1 MSHQLDQV
9 SPGPASRFSKP
20 SFCFFPSARLR
31 QRYWLSDMKL
41 TANQTSPR
49 FVKNDRQAFSGK
61 PYVSQDG
68 DLHQFSW
75 SIAMSLPRA
84 GGKQTIST
92 STCSYMLV
100 LCSDGVL
107 VKRGPSK
114 SCRGRRHSSL
124 YTRPEQHRVPPS
136 PAWPLGSFPLCLI
149 ITQEKK
155 RIRIFG
161 PANCCLA
168 RMQQLLPNIASIQF
182 VIIMPIPLTS
192 DKSWLRCSVADND
205 ASCGSTSPHRL

>member
-1 MSHQLDQV
+1 MPYDGCRHTAYERVSHQLDQV

-20 SFCFFPSARLR
+20 SFCFFYSARLR
-31 QRYWLSDMKL
+31 QRYWLCDMNL

-68 DLHQFSW
+68 DLHQFPW

-107 VKRGPSK
+107 VKRPLSLNLRAEAAGTLL
-114 SCRGRRHSSL
+114 L

-136 PAWPLGSFPLCLI
+136 PARPLGSFPLCLI

-155 RIRIFG
+155 DTHIRT
-161 PANCCLA
+161 CK
-168 RMQQLLPNIASIQF
+168 LLP
-182 VIIMPIPLTS
+182 
-192 DKSWLRCSVADND
+192 
-205 ASCGSTSPHRL
+205 G

>member
-1 MSHQLDQV
+1 MMPPHRRTR
-9 SPGPASRFSKP
+9 GE
-20 SFCFFPSARLR
+20 PSAGSSLTRPCLPVLEAFFLLFPFARLL
-31 QRYWLSDMKL
+31 QRYWLSDTKL

-114 SCRGRRHSSL
+114 SSSRGRRHSSL

-149 ITQEKK
+149 ITQGKK
-155 RIRIFG
+155 KDTHIWT
-161 PANCCLA
+161 CK
-168 RMQQLLPNIASIQF
+168 LLPGYNA
-182 VIIMPIPLTS
+182 TATA
-192 DKSWLRCSVADND
+192 K
-205 ASCGSTSPHRL
+205 HRLHSVCHHHADSAHKGQILAQMLNGRQ